1 MVRILDGCLTPTGT
15 IWLFFRAIY
24 VRSTVIPPMT
34 DLQREEKKSYYSSKH
49 AMWHKAMYF
58 NLTDDSQNFDSV
70 EEIPA
75 RFASD
80 VDLYCRLSG
89 QGPMRWER
97 PDWRPLNRANQFP
110 NGRLR
115 IQNVQPQDAGV
126 YLCVRGDQ
134 TQYVRL
140 KVETGIRLTKE
151 CGSFKT

>member
-1 MVRILDGCLTPTGT
+1 MQQRKL
-15 IWLFFRAIY
+15 WLAVSGLYFFTFQDFVQKHSEY
-24 VRSTVIPPMT
+24 V
-34 DLQREEKKSYYSSKH
+34 KSCIISF
-49 AMWHKAMYF
+49 AG
-58 NLTDDSQNFDSV
+58 DSLNFDSV

-97 PDWRPLNRANQFP
+97 PDGRPLNRANQFP

-126 YLCVRGDQ
+126 YLCIRGDQ

-140 KVETGIRLTKE
+140 KVETGKKESFTMTK
-151 CGSFKT
+151 SKF

>member
-1 MVRILDGCLTPTGT
+1 MPRSVISRGGRLE
-15 IWLFFRAIY
+15 FRGI
-24 VRSTVIPPMT
+24 
-34 DLQREEKKSYYSSKH
+34 SSEDQGRYTCS
-49 AMWHKAMYF
+49 ARNQVGSFDA
-58 NLTDDSQNFDSV
+58 TAEVVVSSDSLNFDSV

-97 PDWRPLNRANQFP
+97 PDGRPLNRANQFP

-126 YLCVRGDQ
+126 YLCIRGDQ

-140 KVETGIRLTKE
+140 KVETGKKLIKID
-151 CGSFKT
+151 KMI

>member
-1 MVRILDGCLTPTGT
+1 
-15 IWLFFRAIY
+15 
-24 VRSTVIPPMT
+24 
-34 DLQREEKKSYYSSKH
+34 
-49 AMWHKAMYF
+49 MYF
-58 NLTDDSQNFDSV
+58 NLADDSQNFDSV

-97 PDWRPLNRANQFP
+97 PDGRPLNRANQFP

-140 KVETGIRLTKE
+140 KVETGIRVTKE
-151 CGSFKT
+151 CGFFKT